1 MIFVRAA
8 ELAEVIPLPLFAERV
23 QAGFPSPAQDYI
35 ENRIDLN
42 QLCVNH
48 PAATYFVRVTGESM
62 IEGFINEGDM
72 LVVDSALTAKHGQI
86 VIAAID
92 GEFTV
97 KQLQL
102 TPTPRLIPMNAAYQ
116 SIPIRVDDNVE
127 IFGVVT
133 FIIHSA
139 P

>member
-1 MIFVRAA
+1 MLFFRADDAAGVMPLSLFV
-8 ELAEVIPLPLFAERV
+8 ERV
-23 QAGFPSPAQDYI
+23 PAGFPSPAQDYI

-42 QLCVNH
+42 QLCVRH
-48 PAATYFVRVTGESM
+48 KAATYFVRVTGDSM

-72 LVVDSALTAKHGQI
+72 LVVDCSITACHGQI
-86 VIAAID
+86 VIASVG

-102 TPTPRLIPMNAAYQ
+102 TPVPRLIPMNPAYRP
-116 SIPIRVDDNVE
+116 IPIRDEDNIE

>member
-1 MIFVRAA
+1 MIFYRAV
-8 ELAEVIPLPLFAERV
+8 ELAEVIPLPLFLERV
-23 QAGFPSPAQDYI
+23 PAGFPSPAQDYI

-42 QLCVNH
+42 QLCVSH
-48 PAATYFVRVTGESM
+48 PAATYFVRVTGDSM

-72 LVVDSALTAKHGQI
+72 LIVDSALTAQHGQI
-86 VIAAID
+86 VIAAVD

-102 TPTPRLIPMNAAYQ
+102 TPTPRLLPMNTAYQ
-116 SIPIRVDDNVE
+116 AITIRLEDNVE

>member
-1 MIFVRAA
+1 MIFSRTV
-8 ELAEVIPLPLFAERV
+8 ELADVTLLPLFAESV
-23 QAGFPSPAQDYI
+23 HAGFPSPAQDYI

-48 PAATYFVRVTGESM
+48 PAATYFVRVTGDSM

-86 VIAAID
+86 VIAAIE

-102 TPTPRLIPMNAAYQ
+102 TPTLSLLPMNVAYQ
-116 SIPIRVDDNVE
+116 PIPILVDDNIE

>member
-1 MIFVRAA
+1 MIFFRAV
-8 ELAEVIPLPLFAERV
+8 ELADVIPLPLFAESV

-42 QLCVNH
+42 ELCVNH

-102 TPTPRLIPMNAAYQ
+102 TPTPRLLPMNAAYQ

-133 FIIHSA
+133 FIIHAA

>member
-1 MIFVRAA
+1 MIFSRTV
-8 ELAEVIPLPLFAERV
+8 ELADVRLLPLFAESV
-23 QAGFPSPAQDYI
+23 HAGFPSPAQDYI

-48 PAATYFVRVTGESM
+48 PAATYFVRVTGDSM

-86 VIAAID
+86 VIAAIE

-102 TPTPRLIPMNAAYQ
+102 IPTPSLLPMNVAYQ
-116 SIPIRVDDNVE
+116 PIPILVDDNIE

>member
-1 MIFVRAA
+1 MRFIPAA
-8 ELAEVIPLPLFAERV
+8 ELAEVIPLPFFASRV
-23 QAGFPSPAQDYI
+23 PAGFPSPAQDYI

-42 QLCVNH
+42 QLCINH
-48 PAATYFVRVTGESM
+48 PAATYFVRVTGDSM

-72 LVVDSALTAKHGQI
+72 LVVDSAITAKHGQI

-102 TPTPRLIPMNAAYQ
+102 TPTPRLLPMNPAYQ
-116 SIPIRVDDNVE
+116 AIPIRVDDTVE

-133 FIIHSA
+133 FIIHAA

>member
-1 MIFVRAA
+1 MRFIPAA
-8 ELAEVIPLPLFAERV
+8 EFVEVLPLPLFASRV
-23 QAGFPSPAQDYI
+23 PAGFPSPAQDYI

-42 QLCVNH
+42 QLCINH
-48 PAATYFVRVTGESM
+48 PAATYFVRVTGDSM

-72 LVVDSALTAKHGQI
+72 LVVDSAVTAKHGQI

-97 KQLQL
+97 KQLHL
-102 TPTPRLIPMNAAYQ
+102 SPTPRLLPMNPAYQ
-116 SIPIRVDDNVE
+116 AIPIRVDDNVE

-133 FIIHSA
+133 FIIHAA

>member
-1 MIFVRAA
+1 MIFCRAV
-8 ELAEVIPLPLFAERV
+8 ELAEVIPLPLFAESV

-102 TPTPRLIPMNAAYQ
+102 TPTPRLLPMNAAYQ

-133 FIIHSA
+133 FIIHAA

>member
-1 MIFVRAA
+1 MIFYRAV
-8 ELAEVIPLPLFAERV
+8 ELAEVIPLPLFLERV
-23 QAGFPSPAQDYI
+23 PAGFPSPAQDYI

-42 QLCVNH
+42 QLCVSH
-48 PAATYFVRVTGESM
+48 PAATYFVRVTGDSM

-72 LVVDSALTAKHGQI
+72 LIVDSALTAQHGQI
-86 VIAAID
+86 VIAAVD

-102 TPTPRLIPMNAAYQ
+102 TPTPRLLPMNTAYQ
-116 SIPIRVDDNVE
+116 AIPIRLEDNVE

>member
-1 MIFVRAA
+1 M
-8 ELAEVIPLPLFAERV
+8 P
-23 QAGFPSPAQDYI
+23 AGFPSPAQDYI

-42 QLCVNH
+42 QLCVSH
-48 PAATYFVRVTGESM
+48 PAATYFVRVTGDSM

-72 LVVDSALTAKHGQI
+72 LVVDCSITARHGQI
-86 VIAAID
+86 VISSVG

-102 TPTPRLIPMNAAYQ
+102 TPVPHLIPMNPAYRP
-116 SIPIRVDDNVE
+116 IPIRDEDNIE

>member
-1 MIFVRAA
+1 MRFIRAV
-8 ELAEVIPLPLFAERV
+8 ELAEVIPLPLFASRV
-23 QAGFPSPAQDYI
+23 PAGFPSPAQDYI

-42 QLCVNH
+42 QLCINH
-48 PAATYFVRVTGESM
+48 PAATYFVRVTGDSM

-72 LVVDSALTAKHGQI
+72 LVVDSAITARHGQI
-86 VIAAID
+86 VIAAFD

-102 TPTPRLIPMNAAYQ
+102 TPIPRLLPMNPAYQ
-116 SIPIRVDDNVE
+116 AIPIRVDDNVE

-133 FIIHSA
+133 FIIHAA

>member
-1 MIFVRAA
+1 MIFSRTV
-8 ELAEVIPLPLFAERV
+8 ELTDVISLPLFTESV
-23 QAGFPSPAQDYI
+23 HAGFPSPAQDYI

-42 QLCVNH
+42 QLCVSH
-48 PAATYFVRVTGESM
+48 PAATYFVRVAGDSM

-72 LVVDSALTAKHGQI
+72 LVVDCALTAKHGQI
-86 VIAAID
+86 VIAAIE
-92 GEFTV
+92 GEFAV

-102 TPTPRLIPMNAAYQ
+102 TPTPSLLPMNAAYPPI
-116 SIPIRVDDNVE
+116 SICVDDNIE